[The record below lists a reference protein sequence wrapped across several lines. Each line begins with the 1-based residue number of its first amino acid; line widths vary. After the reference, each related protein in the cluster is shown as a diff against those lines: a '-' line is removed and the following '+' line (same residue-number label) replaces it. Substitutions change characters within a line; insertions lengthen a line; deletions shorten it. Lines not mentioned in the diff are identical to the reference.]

1 MDEDELLLDE
11 DDSLEGLG
19 DEDAFEVDLEE
30 GVAYEVA
37 TIGDEF
43 LDLIVEVFD
52 EDGELLFT
60 DDDSLFGPDPYLQ
73 FVAPED
79 GTYEVVV
86 TDPFGETGDYTL
98 LLGESEAPLI
108 A

>member
-11 DDSLEGLG
+11 DDSLEGID
-19 DEDAFEVDLEE
+19 DEDVFEVDLEE

-43 LDLIVEVFD
+43 QDLVVEVFD
-52 EDGELLFT
+52 EDGELLF
-60 DDDSLFGPDPYLQ
+60 DDDNSVFGPDPYLQ

-79 GTYEVVV
+79 GTYEIVVS
-86 TDPFGETGDYTL
+86 DIEDETGDYSIL
-98 LLGESEAPLI
+98 MGESDAPLI